1 MSYQDIIA
9 AFVIGLFIGSGE
21 IFGGVCIGIIY
32 STFLRDDKES
42 D

>member
-9 AFVIGLFIGSGE
+9 AFVVGLLIGSGD
-21 IFGGVCIGIIY
+21 IFGGIVVGFIY
-32 STFLRDDKES
+32 NRFIREES

>member
-9 AFVIGLFIGSGE
+9 AFVVGLLIGSGD
-21 IFGGVCIGIIY
+21 IFGGIAVGFIY
-32 STFLRDDKES
+32 NRLIREES

>member
-9 AFVIGLFIGSGE
+9 AFVVGCLIGSGD
-21 IFGGVCIGIIY
+21 IFGGIVVGLIY
-32 STFLRDDKES
+32 NKFLRDEES